1 MENDF
6 PKIKILVSYHD
17 EHQILKSDILVPIQT
32 GRALTQKRFVG
43 MIGDDTGDNISV
55 KNPYYAEIS
64 AQYWAW
70 KNYEKLG
77 NPDYIGFMH
86 YRRHFILDETKYKKQ
101 YRSKEENAYNWI
113 IFESMHNSYLQDIEM
128 TDDDILREVSQYDC
142 ICAQDTDFSK
152 IGIANTVEDYM
163 KRVPGST
170 KNDLDIFFNLI
181 EKEYPMYTAYVAELK
196 QSPHK
201 ILCNMF
207 IMRKDLFEQY
217 NLFLFDVL
225 SKLEKRINPERYI
238 KNGFRLFGYMGE
250 FCLSLFINRLKEN
263 REIKLHQ
270 VPLSY
275 IRNTSCQEI
284 TPLFDSSSVAV
295 AMSASNEYVPAL
307 AVSLLSLA
315 EHADAK
321 CNYDLIV
328 FERAITTENKSILK
342 QLIERANISL
352 RFINPTPILQ
362 NYTLPVSGHFALECF
377 FRIASPLVLSQYKRL
392 VFTDCDLIFK
402 SDVQSLYQMPLNG
415 KLLAAARESFWPALL
430 RMKECGFMDYAVNTL
445 HLKDPYQYYNTGVLV
460 LDLERFRE
468 TDACQKLLKMADG
481 KSLRLL
487 EQDILNMYFDGE
499 FCPLPAEWNCVDESS
514 FSVFESYFTPEEK
527 QNMTNIRAHAKILH
541 YAGSVK
547 PWQDLAETAEWWTY
561 VKRTPFYQM
570 AQKQRDAHN
579 DPDFPPNKLDI
590 EAYCQNYF
598 CYTLA
603 KLLRHLTFGK
613 TKIQLTEYRNNL
625 KQHIENARRFRTG
638 LIHKK

>member
-101 YRSKEENAYNWI
+101 YRSKEENAY
-113 IFESMHNSYLQDIEM
+113 IEM

-238 KNGFRLFGYMGE
+238 
-250 FCLSLFINRLKEN
+250 SLVWI
-263 REIKLHQ
+263 
-270 VPLSY
+270 Y
-275 IRNTSCQEI
+275 
-284 TPLFDSSSVAV
+284 
-295 AMSASNEYVPAL
+295 
-307 AVSLLSLA
+307 
-315 EHADAK
+315 
-321 CNYDLIV
+321 
-328 FERAITTENKSILK
+328 
-342 QLIERANISL
+342 
-352 RFINPTPILQ
+352 
-362 NYTLPVSGHFALECF
+362 G
-377 FRIASPLVLSQYKRL
+377 
-392 VFTDCDLIFK
+392 
-402 SDVQSLYQMPLNG
+402 
-415 KLLAAARESFWPALL
+415 
-430 RMKECGFMDYAVNTL
+430 
-445 HLKDPYQYYNTGVLV
+445 
-460 LDLERFRE
+460 
-468 TDACQKLLKMADG
+468 
-481 KSLRLL
+481 
-487 EQDILNMYFDGE
+487 
-499 FCPLPAEWNCVDESS
+499 
-514 FSVFESYFTPEEK
+514 
-527 QNMTNIRAHAKILH
+527 
-541 YAGSVK
+541 
-547 PWQDLAETAEWWTY
+547 
-561 VKRTPFYQM
+561 
-570 AQKQRDAHN
+570 
-579 DPDFPPNKLDI
+579 
-590 EAYCQNYF
+590 
-598 CYTLA
+598 
-603 KLLRHLTFGK
+603 
-613 TKIQLTEYRNNL
+613 
-625 KQHIENARRFRTG
+625 
-638 LIHKK
+638 